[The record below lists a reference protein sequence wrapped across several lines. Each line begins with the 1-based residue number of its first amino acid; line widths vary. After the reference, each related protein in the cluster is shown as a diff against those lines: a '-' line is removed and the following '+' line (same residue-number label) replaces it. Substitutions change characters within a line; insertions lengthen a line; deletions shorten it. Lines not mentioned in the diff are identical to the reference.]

1 MAARRAPTLG
11 MAAVAGLLAV
21 QPAPAAAAP
30 TPATAAAQ
38 PPPASEV
45 AATGGKTVS
54 ELVVTAEKTV
64 SELIVTAPL
73 KCLEPDRTG
82 GSVARAPQ
90 VVSTFPQPGSTVR
103 PGLVVLRVTFDLPMG
118 CYGAF
123 TDDPPLPNPC
133 PWTVQR
139 MQLSLDRRT
148 VRTVCVVAPN
158 ARYAVWMNRQVSGA
172 DAFISLA
179 GTRLRPYRV
188 EFATSAG
195 QSVTTVCDALTEDVE
210 TAREIEKRRKLD
222 CSKARP
228 PGAD

>member
-1 MAARRAPTLG
+1 MGSVGGIAARCAL
-11 MAAVAGLLAV
+11 AAVAGLLAV

-30 TPATAAAQ
+30 Q
-38 PPPASEV
+38 PPPVSEV
-45 AATGGKTVS
+45 VVTGEKTVS

-64 SELIVTAPL
+64 SELIVTAPI
-73 KCLEPDRTG
+73 KCLEPDRAG
-82 GSVARAPQ
+82 GSVARTPQ

-118 CYGAF
+118 CYGGF

-139 MQLSLDRRT
+139 MHLSLDRRT

-158 ARYAVWMNRQVSGA
+158 GRYAVWMNRQATGA

-195 QSVTTVCDALTEDVE
+195 ERVTTVCDALTEDAA
-210 TAREIEKRRKLD
+210 TLREIEKFRRLD

-228 PGAD
+228 PAGD